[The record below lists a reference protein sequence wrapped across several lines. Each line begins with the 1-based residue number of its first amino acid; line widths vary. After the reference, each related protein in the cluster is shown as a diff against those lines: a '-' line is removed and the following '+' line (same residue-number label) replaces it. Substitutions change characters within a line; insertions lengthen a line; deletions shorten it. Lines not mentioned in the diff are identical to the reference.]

1 MQTGFA
7 KCHTSKLYS
16 APHLAEKSSYTQNLN
31 FLLKV
36 FVKCDL
42 RELNTQSAKQ
52 YPQINCIRPNYHYGR
67 HIKIEHEVGINF
79 VPVGITLH
87 AV

>member
-1 MQTGFA
+1 MMQTGFA

-52 YPQINCIRPNYHYGR
+52 YPQN
-67 HIKIEHEVGINF
+67 K
-79 VPVGITLH
+79 LH
-87 AV
+87 TAKLSLRTAY